1 MGSRPPRP
9 RGIWAW
15 VQVGVGNGRRKGMAY
30 SLPCPVPIQCCCCN
44 GVSRVTTSTT
54 ELVIAKVYFR
64 RLRCRSNPS
73 RADKALEED
82 PPHPSLRFCI
92 SSFPSLLDEI
102 DCPPSSRPGHPS
114 PLAIPTPES
123 DRMFTGDTRLQAT
136 K

>member
-1 MGSRPPRP
+1 M
-9 RGIWAW
+9 
-15 VQVGVGNGRRKGMAY
+15 
-30 SLPCPVPIQCCCCN
+30 
-44 GVSRVTTSTT
+44 STT

-123 DRMFTGDTRLQAT
+123 DRMFTGDTRLQVT